1 MVEILFFETP
11 HSSAQPQEGSSDYSF
26 ELGAAV
32 DAWWSDRWW
41 EGVVAG
47 FDVTE
52 SGHLQVYFPGENI
65 LLEIQRKNMRTSR
78 DWVDEKWVEVKGKID
93 IKSFISSS
101 LNDVSKCSIKE
112 PDNCKKQMA
121 LKLVS
126 PEDNKM
132 ASTCKHSAEK
142 QDTDVLKL
150 KKRRCIDCIAG
161 NKN

>member
-1 MVEILFFETP
+1 MRCTRRLTVRP
-11 HSSAQPQEGSSDYSF
+11 QPQEDSSDYYF

-32 DAWWSDRWW
+32 DAWWSDGWW

-47 FDVTE
+47 FDVTG

-78 DWVDEKWVEVKGKID
+78 DWVDDKWVEVKGKID

-121 LKLVS
+121 PKLVS

-142 QDTDVLKL
+142 QDTNVLKL
-150 KKRRCIDCIAG
+150 KK
-161 NKN
+161 